1 MYKKFRR
8 GHMTED
14 EYDEA
19 LMRLNESTHR
29 KSNVQHDNDDQ
40 IERSCKRRSYGQNV
54 IPSLRKDFR
63 RKKLLKK

>member
-19 LMRLNESTHR
+19 LMRSNESTHR
-29 KSNVQHDNDDQ
+29 KSNVKHDVDDQ
-40 IERSCKRRSYGQNV
+40 VERSCKRPSYGQNV